1 MAMISLII
9 GTNRPGSNTRKVAAH
24 VEEFYRELKVPLRV
38 LDLEQLPPE
47 IFLPSSYAKKPESFQ
62 PFAGAVL
69 QSAGLHVVVPEY
81 NGSLPGALKY
91 FIDLL
96 KFPESFE
103 NRPACF
109 TGLSAG
115 AWGAL
120 RAVEHLQQI
129 FGYRNAPIYPGR
141 VFLPQIH
148 NLLDDSGRLKDAELL
163 GRLKKQAEGFVG
175 FVEKLRGV
183 NLRGANV

>member
-1 MAMISLII
+1 M
-9 GTNRPGSNTRKVAAH
+9 
-24 VEEFYRELKVPLRV
+24 
-38 LDLEQLPPE
+38 
-47 IFLPSSYAKKPESFQ
+47 
-62 PFAGAVL
+62 
-69 QSAGLHVVVPEY
+69 PEY

-91 FIDLL
+91 FIDML

-109 TGLSAG
+109 TGLASG
-115 AWGAL
+115 IWGGL

-148 NLLDDSGRLKDAELL
+148 NLLDETGRLKDAEMLA
-163 GRLKKQAEGFVG
+163 RLKKQAEGFVE

-183 NLRGANV
+183 KLRGTIILKTVPPGARPTMFAAIAARHTTDAPPRVCSTRGRRLK